1 MPILL
6 CDGTDLSLSQNQNV
20 GGSSCSFVILRNC
33 PKSKTFPNFCAKS
46 LISLFLQSS
55 SNIAHGF
62 MLIWNISLLQ
72 QPGLGCRTYYV
83 SLRRPA
89 RPPWPH
95 WGCPPPAA
103 RWNKVPPL
111 LACSNLTRSALY
123 YHNLLLHRVVHQ
135 VGLHHPTA
143 FCLSLSAQ
151 SGWWPWNLEIWPS
164 SGTHKCVAAWEVVQ
178 KYVCSEKVPR
188 GWPIKLQA
196 AEKGKEKQISNG
208 AIVSSHMGNSSWQQ
222 QKR

>member
-33 PKSKTFPNFCAKS
+33 PSKTFPNFCAKS

-95 WGCPPPAA
+95 WGCPPPAG

-111 LACSNLTRSALY
+111 LAWAPHSPDCTSLPQPATTLGCNPQLSVSFSTLVLAVSLVALKPD
-123 YHNLLLHRVVHQ
+123 RQ
-135 VGLHHPTA
+135 VEPT
-143 FCLSLSAQ
+143 SVS
-151 SGWWPWNLEIWPS
+151 
-164 SGTHKCVAAWEVVQ
+164 AAWEPVH
-178 KYVCSEKVPR
+178 KYICREKS
-188 GWPIKLQA
+188 KCHELD
-196 AEKGKEKQISNG
+196 EK
-208 AIVSSHMGNSSWQQ
+208 
-222 QKR
+222 R

>member
-62 MLIWNISLLQ
+62 MLTWNISLLQ

-95 WGCPPPAA
+95 WGCPPPAG

-135 VGLHHPTA
+135 VGLHHLTA
-143 FCLSLSAQ
+143 FCLSLSL
-151 SGWWPWNLEIWPS
+151 SPVWL
-164 SGTHKCVAAWEVVQ
+164 VALKAGHQVEPTSVSQPETWCLQ
-178 KYVCSEKVPR
+178 WKSATRLTDQITSYGKR
-188 GWPIKLQA
+188 KRKANIKWCHSL
-196 AEKGKEKQISNG
+196 
-208 AIVSSHMGNSSWQQ
+208 
-222 QKR
+222 

>member
-1 MPILL
+1 MGQISHCLKTKMLVVPHVPLWFWEIAPSQKPFPI
-6 CDGTDLSLSQNQNV
+6 
-20 GGSSCSFVILRNC
+20 
-33 PKSKTFPNFCAKS
+33 FCAKS

-62 MLIWNISLLQ
+62 MLTWNISLLQ

-143 FCLSLSAQ
+143 FCLSQPSLV
-151 SGWWPWNLEIWPS
+151 GGLESWPS
-164 SGTHKCVAAWEVVQ
+164 SGTHKCVPAWDLVFAVKKCHETDRSNYKLRKMEKKS
-178 KYVCSEKVPR
+178 KYQIVP
-188 GWPIKLQA
+188 
-196 AEKGKEKQISNG
+196 
-208 AIVSSHMGNSSWQQ
+208 
-222 QKR
+222 